1 MPNNQANIT
10 ELNSRESTTA
20 PLRLLRLM
28 RDLEVFGDELR
39 IAEETVGQSV
49 WTYQD
54 PLTERLRRVGVSDQ
68 DIEDFIAWRRTI
80 SSLVTDDSRDEN
92 QLAKIAAAEAAG
104 LTLFEELVASL
115 RKGNHQSREATVL
128 SEAIAA

>member
-1 MPNNQANIT
+1 MPNKQVNIT
-10 ELNSRESTTA
+10 ELNRRESTTA

-39 IAEETVGQSV
+39 IAEETVGQPV

-54 PLTERLRRVGVSDQ
+54 PVTERLRRVGVSDQ
-68 DIEDFIAWRRTI
+68 NVEDFIAWRRTI
-80 SSLVTDDSRDEN
+80 SNLVTGDSRDEN

-104 LTLFEELVASL
+104 LTLFEELVAAL
-115 RKGNHQSREATVL
+115 KKGNHQSRDTK
-128 SEAIAA
+128 EAIAA

>member
-1 MPNNQANIT
+1 MPNNQVNIT
-10 ELNSRESTTA
+10 ELNRRESTTA

-39 IAEETVGQSV
+39 IAEETVGQPV

-54 PLTERLRRVGVSDQ
+54 PVTERLRRVGVSDQ
-68 DIEDFIAWRRTI
+68 NVEDFIAWRRTI
-80 SSLVTDDSRDEN
+80 SSLIADDSRDEN

-115 RKGNHQSREATVL
+115 RKGNCQSRDASVL
-128 SEAIAA
+128 LKAVAA

>member
-1 MPNNQANIT
+1 MPNKQVNIT
-10 ELNSRESTTA
+10 ELNRRESTTA

-39 IAEETVGQSV
+39 IAEETVGQPV

-54 PLTERLRRVGVSDQ
+54 PVTERLRRVGVSDQ
-68 DIEDFIAWRRTI
+68 NVEDFIAWRRTI
-80 SSLVTDDSRDEN
+80 SSLIADDLRDEN

-115 RKGNHQSREATVL
+115 RKGNCQSCDASVL
-128 SEAIAA
+128 LKAVAA